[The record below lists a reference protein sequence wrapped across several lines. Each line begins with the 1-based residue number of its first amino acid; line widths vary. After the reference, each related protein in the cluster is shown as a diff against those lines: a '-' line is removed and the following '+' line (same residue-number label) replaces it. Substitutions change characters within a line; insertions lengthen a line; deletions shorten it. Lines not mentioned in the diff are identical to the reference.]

1 MGFYSSFSEQDLIIA
16 YTNQIDHQGK
26 ANEEILEEISARRGS
41 LENFHAIIEKQ
52 NEIQNE
58 RNRIIR
64 EIHQYFMDKQS
75 QNECLSKIKSDILSQ
90 EDIHLLVRAK
100 YSQIHKNVEN
110 LKIDSKTILYSL
122 IGAIIASVISTIVIL
137 LILYQFIFLSVF
149 AFSLLI
155 PAYIMNYWI
164 IRLITGKT
172 RVNLAVFIASFLATV
187 LNCMYFFLVIN
198 SAH

>member
-1 MGFYSSFSEQDLIIA
+1 MGFYSNFSEQDLIIS

-26 ANEEILEEISARRGS
+26 ANKEILEEIAARGS
-41 LENFHAIIEKQ
+41 LESFHAIIEKQ

-75 QNECLSKIKSDILSQ
+75 QNECLSKIKSDILSR

-110 LKIDSKTILYSL
+110 LKVDSKTILYSL

-187 LNCMYFFLVIN
+187 LNGVYFFLVIN
-198 SAH
+198 STH